1 MLMVRLLGLS
11 RILLLLLLFPEVRHG
26 RLEVLTWVRC
36 CAVLFCAMLLLRAMR
51 MDCAC
56 CIICR
61 MDGDGRKNKVVACWG
76 SSVASF
82 SSRPTD
88 TAHDIHIY
96 GRPCS
101 TRPRRNATAV
111 RYRTG
116 QGRTGQD
123 R

>member
-61 MDGDGRKNKVVACWG
+61 MDGDGRKNKVVACQG
-76 SSVASF
+76 SSVASVASF

-88 TAHDIHIY
+88 NAHDIDIY
-96 GRPCS
+96 IRQNMLDAS
-101 TRPRRNATAV
+101 S
-111 RYRTG
+111 
-116 QGRTGQD
+116 
-123 R
+123 